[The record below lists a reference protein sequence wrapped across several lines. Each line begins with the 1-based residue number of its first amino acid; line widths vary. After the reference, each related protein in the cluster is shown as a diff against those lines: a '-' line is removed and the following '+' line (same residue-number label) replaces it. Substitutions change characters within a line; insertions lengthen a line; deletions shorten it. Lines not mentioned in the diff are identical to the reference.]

1 MLAVIWIIHKSLVAA
16 CLAAGLLMVAW
27 GGRGFVG
34 HRQATPIPGEEESA
48 PRVYFD
54 KPTIGDIADEYGV
67 WVAARQ
73 LGCLAVAGLGVFVAC
88 GSFLRLIAR
97 EQSA

>member
-1 MLAVIWIIHKSLVAA
+1 
-16 CLAAGLLMVAW
+16 MVVW

-34 HRQATPIPGEEESA
+34 HQQPASSQEEGA

-54 KPTIGDIADEYGV
+54 KPTIGDIAEEFGV

-73 LGCLAVAGLGVFVAC
+73 LGCLAVAGLGVFIAC
-88 GSFLRLIAR
+88 SSLLTLASRK
-97 EQSA
+97 QSA